1 MREKTF
7 TYNNNEYKV
16 TLEKDRYG
24 FQILSIYK
32 KKQILG
38 FSFWNKQK
46 GYMWDFIDE
55 NKDMNPVEFAMEILK
70 IEEREKNKKEEYEK
84 QLDEWFK

>member
-7 TYNNNEYKV
+7 TYDNNEYKV
-16 TLEKDRYG
+16 TLRKDNHG

-32 KKQILG
+32 KKQIFG
-38 FSFWNKQK
+38 FSYWSKQN
-46 GYMWDFIDE
+46 GYTWDFIDK

-70 IEEREKNKKEEYEK
+70 VKERKKAEKEKYEK
-84 QLDEWFK
+84 KLDEWFK

>member
-7 TYNNNEYKV
+7 TYDNNEYKV

-32 KKQILG
+32 KKQIFG
-38 FSFWNKQK
+38 FSHWSKLK

-55 NKDMNPVEFAMEILK
+55 DKNMNPVEFAMGILK
-70 IEEREKNKKEEYEK
+70 VEDRKKAEKEEYEK
-84 QLDEWFK
+84 KLDEWFK

>member
-32 KKQILG
+32 KSHVFGIPFWSKQ
-38 FSFWNKQK
+38 N

-55 NKDMNPVEFAMEILK
+55 NKDMNPVEFAMELLK
-70 IEEREKNKKEEYEK
+70 IEDRTKNEKEEYEK
-84 QLDEWFK
+84 KLDEWFK

>member
-7 TYNNNEYKV
+7 TYDNEEYKV

-32 KKQILG
+32 KKQIFG
-38 FSFWNKQK
+38 FSYWSKQE

-55 NKDMNPVEFAMEILK
+55 NKDMNPVESAMAILK
-70 IEEREKNKKEEYEK
+70 VTERRKNEKKEYEK
-84 QLDEWFK
+84 KLDEWFK

>member
-7 TYNNNEYKV
+7 AYNNNEYRV
-16 TLEKDRYG
+16 TLKKDRYG

-32 KKQILG
+32 KKQIFG
-38 FSFWNKQK
+38 FSYWSKLK
-46 GYMWDFIDE
+46 GYMWDFIDK

-70 IEEREKNKKEEYEK
+70 VEDRKKAEKEEYEK
-84 QLDEWFK
+84 KLDEWFK

>member
-1 MREKTF
+1 MREKIF

-16 TLEKDRYG
+16 TLGKDNHG
-24 FQILSIYK
+24 FQMLRIYK
-32 KKQILG
+32 KKQIFG
-38 FSFWNKQK
+38 ISYWSKEK

-70 IEEREKNKKEEYEK
+70 IEERKKSEKEEYEK
-84 QLDEWFK
+84 KLDEWFK